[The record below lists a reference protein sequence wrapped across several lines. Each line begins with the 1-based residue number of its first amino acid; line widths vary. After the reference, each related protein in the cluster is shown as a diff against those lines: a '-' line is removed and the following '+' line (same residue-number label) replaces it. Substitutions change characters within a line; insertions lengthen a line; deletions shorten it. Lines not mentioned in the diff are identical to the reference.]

1 MLCYIG
7 SSPTEDSNDHE
18 GECCE
23 CFVISVVVLLRI
35 AVIMRG
41 SVVSALLYRQ

>member
-18 GECCE
+18 EECCE
-23 CFVISVVVLLRI
+23 CFVISVVVI
-35 AVIMRG
+35 MGITVIMRG
-41 SVVSALLYRQ
+41 SVVSALLYR